1 MPRSNPC
8 FPRQRLP
15 APITTATSTPISCTS
30 LIRLAIDSAS
40 STSMPKP
47 DLAASA
53 SPLSLSRIRLYLISL
68 ILLLCPSLPSPF
80 SWENGEGVHEDRW
93 GHKKT
98 NPKVGLHVSVNCPD
112 SRPTPSAG
120 SGARSHSHR

>member
-53 SPLSLSRIRLYLISL
+53 SPLSLSRIRLYLMSL
-68 ILLLCPSLPSPF
+68 IFLLYSRPPPFPFGTLGGHPLPV
-80 SWENGEGVHEDRW
+80 GEGRR
-93 GHKKT
+93 
-98 NPKVGLHVSVNCPD
+98 VGEK
-112 SRPTPSAG
+112 
-120 SGARSHSHR
+120 